1 MKLKLIPIFL
11 ILAAKLFSQTVT
23 SGPLKPGD
31 KAPSFILQ
39 VQQNSIQSFSMPYLN
54 RIVLLHFW
62 SSTVSKS
69 KAYNKYLNRL
79 AGRYK
84 NALYRNAEGFE
95 IIAIAVQ
102 SDRRAWDETVK
113 NDSLDNFINGIANR
127 GYNDEICKK
136 FGVTSVPNDILIDE
150 SGTIIAVNPRIRDI
164 EDMLDERKNFQP
176 VKKDVIGTLAMSSD
190 PADLLKFG
198 KLYLFDAYGDSLS
211 KTTTNGSGA
220 FTFSDIKLNQ
230 DFILKVDNGTDIITS
245 DPLALYTAKGE
256 KILEGKTMEGGFVF
270 YIPSKSSYKLTENS
284 EEHTLSGG
292 IGQVNVI
299 KDLVFKNNGAELTPK
314 DEKELNSIF
323 LILQKNKSLS
333 VEITTHTDSKFD
345 DKVSMEITSKQC
357 TTIKNYFVKKGIS
370 ATRLKLA
377 AKGRSQPRKVCKN
390 PADCTEDDHKQN
402 RRVEFLV
409 YKS

>member
-1 MKLKLIPIFL
+1 MKIKLSLIFF
-11 ILAAKLFSQTVT
+11 ILAVKLFSQTVT
-23 SGPLKPGD
+23 TGSLKAGD
-31 KAPSFILQ
+31 KAPPFVLQ
-39 VQQNSIQSFSMPYLN
+39 VQQNSIQSFAMPYLN
-54 RIVLLHFW
+54 RILLIHFW

-84 NALYRNAEGFE
+84 NALYRNADGFE

-102 SDRRAWDETVK
+102 SDRRAWDETVR
-113 NDSLDNFINGIANR
+113 NDSLSNFINGIANR

-136 FGVTSVPNDILIDE
+136 FGVGSVPHDILIDE
-150 SGTIIAVNPRIRDI
+150 TGTIIAINPRIRDI

-176 VKKDVIGTLAMSSD
+176 IKKDVIGTLAMSSD

-198 KLYLFDAYGDSLS
+198 KLFLFDAYGDSVS
-211 KTTTNGSGA
+211 KTTTNNNGA

-230 DFILKVDNGTDIITS
+230 DFILKVDNGTDIVTS
-245 DPLALYTAKGE
+245 DPLALYTSKGE

-270 YIPSKSSYKLTENS
+270 YIPSNTSFKLTENS
-284 EEHTLSGG
+284 EEHTLGGG

-299 KDLVFKNNGAELTPK
+299 KDLIFKNNGAELTPK

-323 LILQKNKSLS
+323 LILSKNKSLS
-333 VEITTHTDSKFD
+333 VEITTHTDTKFD
-345 DKVSMEITSKQC
+345 DKTAMDLTTKQC
-357 TTIKNYFVKKGIS
+357 ATIKNYFVKKGITTS
-370 ATRLKLA
+370 RLKLIS
-377 AKGRSQPRKVCKN
+377 KGRSQPRKACKT